1 MGMRFQGMKYRVID
15 VSGYADAEGITKAL
29 NQWYEK
35 GYVVVAPL
43 GTGYVILVHDGRV
56 EEG

>member
-1 MGMRFQGMKYRVID
+1 MKYKVID
-15 VSGYADAEGITKAL
+15 VSSAGAEDITETL
-29 NQWYEK
+29 NQWYGK

-43 GTGYVILVHDGRV
+43 GTRYVILVHDRRV